1 MLFLRYKNELTLTQK
16 KAPQRLDFCGA
27 SLMPNKNS
35 FYPKLSPL
43 LHSFLVSRSRFNQ
56 AQCKT
61 TATRFLHGHFG
72 LAGYDTLLY
81 LIRSRVLL
89 VISIF
94 TVGIESGYV
103 LLARF
108 KEVERKVGC
117 TCILVCNTS
126 NKPVA
131 GSFCLTGHGNV
142 ITRFCFNV
150 LAVVLVYCHIL
161 DELESIH
168 VLFVVLNQVGS
179 HLQRAV

>member
-43 LHSFLVSRSRFNQ
+43 LHSFLVSRSCFNQ

-81 LIRSRVLL
+81 LIRSRILL

-103 LLARF
+103 LLAGS
-108 KEVERKVGC
+108 RKSSV
-117 TCILVCNTS
+117 
-126 NKPVA
+126 K
-131 GSFCLTGHGNV
+131 
-142 ITRFCFNV
+142 
-150 LAVVLVYCHIL
+150 LAVRAFSSVIPPT
-161 DELESIH
+161 
-168 VLFVVLNQVGS
+168 NQLPVPFA
-179 HLQRAV
+179 LRATVM

>member
-43 LHSFLVSRSRFNQ
+43 LHSLFVGRSRFNQ
-56 AQCKT
+56 TQCKA

-94 TVGIESGYV
+94 TVGIESGYI

-117 TCILVCNTS
+117 TCIRRQQTVPYHIASIQSLDWWS
-126 NKPVA
+126 D
-131 GSFCLTGHGNV
+131 GLYTGYLRYQ
-142 ITRFCFNV
+142 T
-150 LAVVLVYCHIL
+150 
-161 DELESIH
+161 
-168 VLFVVLNQVGS
+168 
-179 HLQRAV
+179 